1 MEVNSVLGQLTSK
14 SEQLDGVNEQAMLV
28 VNSSSSGTWFAKT
41 WPVHKGN
48 SPLD

>member
-28 VNSSSSGTWFAKT
+28 VRLFQLRNM
-41 WPVHKGN
+41 
-48 SPLD
+48 LC